1 MKQSAQKILSGRRI
15 SLPVQWMKDN
25 DLKIGDWV
33 LIYNIERHIEIVP
46 AMVVER

>member
-15 SLPVQWMKDN
+15 SLPEQWMKDN

-33 LIYNIERHIEIVP
+33 LIYQIERHIEIVP